1 MSPRELLSRCQ
12 FPPPGAPL
20 VAAVSGG
27 PDSLALL
34 VLAVEAG
41 CRVTAVHVDHGLRPG
56 SDREPMVVRE
66 AARRYGAAFR
76 GERVV
81 VHPGPN
87 LEARAREA
95 RRSVLP
101 RSFATGHTADDQA
114 ETVLLNLLRGAG
126 ADGHSGMRAGPRHPL
141 LGLRRWETAAL
152 CEEVGLEPLRD
163 PTNDDLSYLR
173 NRVRH
178 QVLPLLSSVA
188 GRDLVPILARQAS
201 LLADEVDLLEALAQ
215 GVDPTDATAVA
226 EAPAALSRRAVRR
239 WLREAGAPGE
249 DRPRG
254 ESPVGEGPDHLPP
267 PFAAVERVLSVARK
281 EVLACEVPGG
291 VRVRRSAGRL
301 LLERPG
307 KDGATG
313 RREARVG

>member
-1 MSPRELLSRCQ
+1 M
-12 FPPPGAPL
+12 
-20 VAAVSGG
+20 SGG

-56 SDREPMVVRE
+56 SDREPAVVRE

-81 VHPGPN
+81 VAPGPN
-87 LEARAREA
+87 LEARARQA

-101 RSFATGHTADDQA
+101 PSFATGHTADDQA

-126 ADGHSGMRAGPRHPL
+126 SDGLSGMRAGERHPL

-152 CEEVGLEPLRD
+152 CEEEGLPALRD
-163 PTNDDLSYLR
+163 PTNDDLSFLR

-201 LLADEVDLLEALAQ
+201 LLADEVDLLEALAEQ
-215 GVDPTDATAVA
+215 VDPADAAAVA

-239 WLREAGAPGE
+239 WLRKAGGPG
-249 DRPRG
+249 DR
-254 ESPVGEGPDHLPP
+254 EGGAREGGDRADRLPP
-267 PFAAVERVLSVARK
+267 PLAAVERVLSVARK

-291 VRVRRSAGRL
+291 ARVRRSAGRL
-301 LLERPG
+301 LLERPTG
-307 KDGATG
+307 TAPSQPGHRSGAG
-313 RREARVG
+313 LAAAERPASADPG